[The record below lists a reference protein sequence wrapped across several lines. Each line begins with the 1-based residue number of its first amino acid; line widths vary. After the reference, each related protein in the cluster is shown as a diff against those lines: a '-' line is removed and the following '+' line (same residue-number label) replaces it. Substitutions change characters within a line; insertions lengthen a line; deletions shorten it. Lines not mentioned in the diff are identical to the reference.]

1 MQSLRIIATRRLML
15 ETLAVG
21 ALELQGWSLVSD
33 CDLCHEFVGCD
44 FGDDRLSKR
53 ALKMADVFENDP
65 VRSIPSAFITRADW
79 EACYRFFDNPAVTP
93 KSLIET
99 HI

>member
-1 MQSLRIIATRRLML
+1 ML

-53 ALKMADVFENDP
+53 ALKMADVFENNP
-65 VRSIPSAFITRADW
+65 GRSIPSAFITRADW